1 MNAILAVAR
10 GTFREAVR
18 DRVLFLVLGFGAVIL
33 ALSRLLAPIAL
44 GEAPRITVDL
54 GLSALGMIGIVIVV
68 LVGTQLVHK
77 EIERRTIH
85 VVLSRPVSRSQ
96 YLVGK
101 WAGLTATMAVA
112 VAGMTAMLI
121 AIGVMVQGP
130 AIVGP
135 IVQAAFMIACAN
147 SILAALAVLF
157 SSLSTPVL
165 SMTYT
170 LGLYA
175 TGFWTNDLR
184 TFAVQMSGGVG
195 ALVHGASYLIP
206 NLELFNLRSQVA
218 HGEGGSVLH
227 LALAIGYA
235 GAYVAAGLSVAVI
248 AFDGRELMGATPPP
262 SRSPPPTRRGP
273 GPGGRSPVP

>member
-1 MNAILAVAR
+1 MNSILAVAR

-18 DRVLFLVLGFGAVIL
+18 DRVLILVLGFGAVIL

-54 GLSALGMIGIVIVV
+54 GLSALGLVGIAIVV

-85 VVLSRPVSRSQ
+85 VVLSRPVSRSE

-101 WAGLTATMAVA
+101 WAGLAATMAVA
-112 VAGMTAMLI
+112 VFGMAAML
-121 AIGVMVQGP
+121 AAVGAWVQGP
-130 AIVGP
+130 SIVGP

-147 SILAALAVLF
+147 AILAALAVLF

-165 SMTYT
+165 SVAYT

-175 TGFWTNDLR
+175 TGYWTNDLR
-184 TFAVQMSGGVG
+184 IFARQLPGLSGEILNVVSFV
-195 ALVHGASYLIP
+195 LP
-206 NLELFNLRSQVA
+206 NLDVFNLRSQVA
-218 HGEGGSVLH
+218 YGEGASVLH
-227 LALAIGYA
+227 LALGIGYA
-235 GAYVAAGLSVAVI
+235 GAYVAAALALAVVA
-248 AFDGRELMGATPPP
+248 FERRELK
-262 SRSPPPTRRGP
+262 
-273 GPGGRSPVP
+273 

>member
-18 DRVLFLVLGFGAVIL
+18 DRVLFLVLVFGGA
-33 ALSRLLAPIAL
+33 ALVMSRVLSPIAL
-44 GEAPRITVDL
+44 GEGPRITVDL
-54 GLSALGMIGIVIVV
+54 GLSALGLIGIAIVV

-85 VVLSRPVSRSQ
+85 VVLSRPVSRGQ

-101 WAGLTATMAVA
+101 WAGLAATMLTAVA
-112 VAGMTAMLI
+112 AMTLI
-121 AIGVMVQGP
+121 LAAVGVSVRGP

-147 SILAALAVLF
+147 AVLAALAVLF

-165 SMTYT
+165 SVLYT

-175 TGFWTNDLR
+175 TGYWTNDLR
-184 TFAVQMSGGVG
+184 LFAEQMPGFAGG
-195 ALVHGASYLIP
+195 AMRFASYVIP
-206 NLELFNLRSQVA
+206 NLELFNLRSHVA
-218 HGEGGSVLH
+218 HGEGTTLLH
-227 LALAIGYA
+227 LALAVGYA
-235 GAYVAAGLSVAVI
+235 ATYTAAALSLAVVA
-248 AFDGRELMGATPPP
+248 FERRELK
-262 SRSPPPTRRGP
+262 
-273 GPGGRSPVP
+273 